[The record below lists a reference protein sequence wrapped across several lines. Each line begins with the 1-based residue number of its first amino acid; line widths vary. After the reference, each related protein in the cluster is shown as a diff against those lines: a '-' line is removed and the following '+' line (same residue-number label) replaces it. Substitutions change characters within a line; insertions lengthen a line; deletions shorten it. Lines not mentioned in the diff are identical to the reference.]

1 MRLALPSLLKYVK
14 FKGYEMKKMILT
26 SLAALSLLA
35 INAYA
40 REYKCDDKDVIVAAL
55 KANPSSDG
63 TPIPSLANKQ
73 YRRARF
79 YKKYYD
85 RLHGQF

>member
-1 MRLALPSLLKYVK
+1 
-14 FKGYEMKKMILT
+14 MKKMILT
-26 SLAALSLLA
+26 SLAALLSLLA

-63 TPIPSLANKQ
+63 TPIAE
-73 YRRARF
+73 
-79 YKKYYD
+79 
-85 RLHGQF
+85 RLKGIS